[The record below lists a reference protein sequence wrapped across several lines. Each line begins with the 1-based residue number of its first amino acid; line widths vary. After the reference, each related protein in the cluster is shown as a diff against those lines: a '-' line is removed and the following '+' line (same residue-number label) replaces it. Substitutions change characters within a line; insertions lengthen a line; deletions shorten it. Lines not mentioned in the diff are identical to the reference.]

1 MMLDWYSDITIPQ
14 DKIIMNAIPS
24 GSVSVPFISRPSSNA
39 RKQVK
44 LDAAVRF
51 RIVFLIAIII
61 ALTGLIPFP

>member
-1 MMLDWYSDITIPQ
+1 MLDWYSDITILQ
-14 DKIIMNAIPS
+14 EKRNMNAIPS
-24 GSVSVPFISRPSSNA
+24 PSVSASFIPKTSSQA

-61 ALTGLIPFP
+61 ALTGLIPFS